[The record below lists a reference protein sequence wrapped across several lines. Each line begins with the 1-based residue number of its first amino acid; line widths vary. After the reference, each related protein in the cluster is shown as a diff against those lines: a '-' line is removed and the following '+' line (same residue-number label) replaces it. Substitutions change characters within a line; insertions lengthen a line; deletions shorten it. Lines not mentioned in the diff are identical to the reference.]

1 MGNSYLK
8 VVFSYSKCSFQNAKF
23 CLMEIFQRL
32 TLNYLN
38 KYSLL
43 NKIAN
48 VVSVIFCH
56 NLLKLRILVNLSSVV
71 LSTAVSNLEKLCI
84 CASGCQTI
92 SGNASRKILISLIC
106 GTSLQC
112 VTFIFAMH
120 RYGFNITANDYDYI
134 PACCNSIRKATCSQ
148 KLGKLIFCVSPRIH
162 KVTKHISLRI
172 SYGYGVS
179 L

>member
-32 TLNYLN
+32 NYLN

-56 NLLKLRILVNLSSVV
+56 NLLKLCILVDLSSVV
-71 LSTAVSNLEKLCI
+71 LSTVVSNLEKLCI

-92 SGNASRKILISLIC
+92 SGNASMKTLMSLIC
-106 GTSLQC
+106 GTSLEC
-112 VTFIFAMH
+112 VTSLLCIDMGLILQQMTMTTFQHAATLSVKLH
-120 RYGFNITANDYDYI
+120 VPKNLG
-134 PACCNSIRKATCSQ
+134 NSSSV
-148 KLGKLIFCVSPRIH
+148 FPHES
-162 KVTKHISLRI
+162 TK
-172 SYGYGVS
+172 
-179 L
+179 